1 MTRSKTE
8 AVKISKYT
16 NSRWF
21 GFSSPTLQ
29 TLPTRTDT
37 VAKFTVTSGPLDRKA
52 TDSIPDSIK
61 GPWYKCSLFELN
73 LKSRIKP
80 AYMGMA

>member
-1 MTRSKTE
+1 MTRSKTV

-16 NSRWF
+16 NSRWI

-37 VAKFTVTSGPLDRKA
+37 VEKFMVTPGPLDRRA
-52 TDSIPDSIK
+52 AGSTPDFIN

-80 AYMGMA
+80 AYMGVA